1 MQHPIAIPVE
11 RRAAMRLVIDIMQI
25 VMDTTSAD
33 DLETAFIACAVALG
47 HAEGRPMNQQEISE
61 LVHVKRQTVA
71 RKLDQLIQGGDIVRD
86 PDDARYYLESER
98 AERPDSG
105 ILKRWAVAFANACGV
120 LRVFMKD
127 YSPPKAA

>member
-11 RRAAMRLVIDIMQI
+11 RRAAMRLVIDIIQI

-33 DLETAFIACAVALG
+33 DLETAIIACAVALG
-47 HAEGRPMNQQEISE
+47 HAEGRPMNRKEISE
-61 LVHVKRQTVA
+61 LVHIERQTVA

-86 PDDARYYLESER
+86 PDDARYYLEPER
-98 AERPDSG
+98 AEHPDSG
-105 ILKRWAVAFANACGV
+105 ILKRWAFAFANACGV

-127 YSPPKAA
+127 YCPPKSA